1 MPLTIQVPS
10 ALRPQCDGQAE
21 VEVEGETVGDALT
34 ALTSAFPK
42 LGERMYQG
50 GQLNRSINIYINDED
65 MRFMDDLATK
75 VNESDEICI
84 VLAIAG
90 G

>member
-10 ALRPQCDGQAE
+10 ALRPQCDGLAE
-21 VEVEGETVGDALT
+21 VEVEGETVGDALA
-34 ALTSAFPK
+34 ALTSLHPK
-42 LGERMYQG
+42 LGERMYQEG
-50 GQLNRSINIYINDED
+50 KLNRSINIYINDED
-65 MRFMDDLATK
+65 MRFMDDLDTK
-75 VNESDEICI
+75 VKESDEICI